1 LTEFIASHPLPAL
14 FLAIAGT
21 LISKYAWD
29 RWMSQGSRV
38 TRIMC
43 DTMRLSCRAEL
54 LKSLA
59 VQSAQLDDGDDCFKT
74 FSQTLMVLL
83 LAQLKVCEHLK
94 IDCADIR
101 KAMVDKGILN

>member
-1 LTEFIASHPLPAL
+1 MTEFIVNKPLFSL
-14 FLAIAGT
+14 SLAIAGT
-21 LISKYAWD
+21 LLSKYAWD
-29 RWMSQGSRV
+29 RWMSRSSRV
-38 TRIMC
+38 TKEMC
-43 DTMRLSCRAEL
+43 GQIRESCQKEL
-54 LKSLA
+54 MAMLKA
-59 VQSAQLDDGDDCFKT
+59 QGTQLDDGDDCFKT